1 MQDYHQL
8 RVWERAHAFAIAIR
22 RAADHFP
29 PGYSELRSQIIRA
42 AESIP
47 SNLVEG
53 CGAATRR
60 EFARFVDIS
69 IKSSAEVQ
77 YRLELARDH
86 SLLAPERWQ
95 ELTGEVIEIRKMLH
109 GFSKEAARG
118 ECTSAAPEA
127 WCGALIRDCV
137 GVRRRQLAGV
147 QFAGVQFAGV
157 QFAGVQFTGPQF
169 AAPAPRCRAVAL
181 GAAD

>member
-1 MQDYHQL
+1 MNALPTRQIDDAIVSPRRNDGGMQDYHQL
-8 RVWERAHAFAIAIR
+8 HVWERAHAFAIAVR
-22 RAADHFP
+22 RTADQFP

-86 SLLAPERWQ
+86 SLLAPERWE
-95 ELTGEVIEIRKMLH
+95 ELTAEVIEIRKMLH
-109 GFSKEAARG
+109 GFRKKLLAANALSPRRK
-118 ECTSAAPEA
+118 P
-127 WCGALIRDCV
+127 GAER
-137 GVRRRQLAGV
+137 
-147 QFAGVQFAGV
+147 
-157 QFAGVQFTGPQF
+157 
-169 AAPAPRCRAVAL
+169 
-181 GAAD
+181 

>member
-8 RVWERAHAFAIAIR
+8 HVWKRAHAFAIEIR
-22 RAADHFP
+22 RTADQFP
-29 PGYSELRSQIIRA
+29 PGFSELRSQLTRA

-69 IKSSAEVQ
+69 IKSTAEVQ

-86 SLLAPERWQ
+86 AILVAELWER
-95 ELTGEVIEIRKMLH
+95 LTAEVIEIRKMLH
-109 GFSKEAARG
+109 GFRKKLLAPR
-118 ECTSAAPEA
+118 TSP
-127 WCGALIRDCV
+127 
-137 GVRRRQLAGV
+137 RRRHPNAE
-147 QFAGVQFAGV
+147 
-157 QFAGVQFTGPQF
+157 
-169 AAPAPRCRAVAL
+169 R
-181 GAAD
+181 